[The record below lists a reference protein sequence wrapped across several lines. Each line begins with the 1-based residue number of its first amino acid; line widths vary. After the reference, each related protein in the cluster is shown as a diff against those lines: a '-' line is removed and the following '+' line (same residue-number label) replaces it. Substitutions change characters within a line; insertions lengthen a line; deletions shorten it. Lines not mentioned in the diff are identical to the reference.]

1 MLCRVQV
8 IELYRRR
15 LGDKISPN
23 GRVGL
28 HKYKSINSH
37 EVDISLEHIIPWD
50 MHPQHFHVNA
60 NDLISSLLNA
70 PNYASLLH
78 VASLKRV
85 AATCLCNMT
94 PLLCP
99 TLLFVDIF
107 TNMIFVE
114 HEVPGVL
121 VWSFLV

>member
-1 MLCRVQV
+1 MRPCYMWPHYALS
-8 IELYRRR
+8 
-15 LGDKISPN
+15 IS
-23 GRVGL
+23 VFL
-28 HKYKSINSH
+28 
-37 EVDISLEHIIPWD
+37 
-50 MHPQHFHVNA
+50 
-60 NDLISSLLNA
+60 
-70 PNYASLLH
+70 
-78 VASLKRV
+78 SLKRV